1 MGNGADVGS
10 RLLLLLGLLKPK
22 ALRADA
28 GPTRQRSCF
37 GPDCSVEISC
47 SRFILKS
54 PFSVKCMRVS
64 FAKYMRVAISAI
76 RPHLLQLVERL
87 HYFPLKRLDALSFK
101 NMTITGFLLWY
112 SDGASDFA
120 VAGS

>member
-1 MGNGADVGS
+1 
-10 RLLLLLGLLKPK
+10 
-22 ALRADA
+22 
-28 GPTRQRSCF
+28 
-37 GPDCSVEISC
+37 
-47 SRFILKS
+47 
-54 PFSVKCMRVS
+54 MRVS

-87 HYFPLKRLDALSFK
+87 DYFPLKRLDALSFK